1 MQFCLNWNIEEASSI
16 NKPKIFVCDKI
27 LFNPKKY
34 IRKKAAAFINKLLTM
49 NGCNIKTLKFN
60 KGINE
65 KFLGH

>member
-1 MQFCLNWNIEEASSI
+1 M
-16 NKPKIFVCDKI
+16 FVCDKI